1 MEHFDEG
8 STFFVQFFFH
18 QTKTTIFEHDPNKN
32 RIINNR
38 SQEKKSE
45 KFSIPR
51 QIRVDDIQ
59 YLTIMV

>member
-38 SQEKKSE
+38 SQDKKKPKNFPSQDKLE
-45 KFSIPR
+45 WMTYNI
-51 QIRVDDIQ
+51 
-59 YLTIMV
+59 